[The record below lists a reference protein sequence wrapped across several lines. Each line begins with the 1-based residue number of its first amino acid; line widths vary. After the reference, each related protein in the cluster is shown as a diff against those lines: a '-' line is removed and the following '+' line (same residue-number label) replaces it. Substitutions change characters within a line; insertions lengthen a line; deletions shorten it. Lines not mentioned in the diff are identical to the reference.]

1 MWACYAKS
9 TNLAGWWLS
18 RFTQLI
24 SQPPDIRLCNNH
36 RQVKHQQV
44 QFSRQ
49 IFAANQ
55 TSAGRSQVDFFSPTD
70 APNFSG
76 VDLNMEIS
84 VLGYASFNCCDFNAC
99 LRPAQAAVRRSESFA
114 PNYML
119 SPEHQSDRVSSKLA
133 KSLRQSGQLRRNF
146 WSNWVGF
153 LHLMTAQLED
163 SDIDQIIIT
172 HTINGMSK

>member
-1 MWACYAKS
+1 MWACCAISVKD
-9 TNLAGWWLS
+9 AGWWLS

-36 RQVKHQQV
+36 WQVKHRQV

-49 IFAANQ
+49 FFAANQ
-55 TSAGRSQVDFFSPTD
+55 TSVGRGHTDFFQPDRCAKFLWLCLWRGNHDSWICVFWL
-70 APNFSG
+70 AQFS
-76 VDLNMEIS
+76 
-84 VLGYASFNCCDFNAC
+84 AC
-99 LRPAQAAVRRSESFA
+99 LRSARAAARRSESFA
-114 PNYML
+114 TNYML
-119 SPEHQSDRVSSKLA
+119 SPEHQSDRESSKLA